1 MSGCRS
7 WWDGCGAKH
16 TERMDKAEVA
26 AAQWPLVDCETT
38 MLFSDTH
45 KTFLNMEKELKV
57 SCQFFVESEKKQ
69 EGLHVNNVNKHH
81 ERLKTWVNC
90 RLRGV
95 TPKYLPHYLAWQR
108 LKTWGKG
115 PIGTSAVIGLALG
128 HHLIKVQSEQR

>member
-26 AAQWPLVDCETT
+26 AALRPSVDCETT

-57 SCQFFVESEKKQ
+57 SCQFFVESEEKQ
-69 EGLHVNNVNKHH
+69 EGLHVNNYH
-81 ERLKTWVNC
+81 ERLKTWVNY

-95 TPKYLPHYLAWQR
+95 ATKYLPHYLAWQR
-108 LKTWGKG
+108 LKTWRKG
-115 PIGTSAVIGLALG
+115 PISTSAVIGLALG
-128 HHLIKVQSEQR
+128 HQLINV